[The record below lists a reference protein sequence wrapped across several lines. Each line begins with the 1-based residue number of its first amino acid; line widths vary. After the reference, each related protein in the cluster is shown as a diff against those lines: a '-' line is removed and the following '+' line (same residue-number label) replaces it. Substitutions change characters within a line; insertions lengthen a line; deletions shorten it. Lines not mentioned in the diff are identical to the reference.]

1 MSEHQSEK
9 HMNTT
14 MSEKPDYGNWVSTK
28 LIYTF
33 GAISLLFF
41 VLSLLLP
48 ILVVVAGIAL
58 LIAAYF
64 AYAHYEFS
72 AGGENIQSK
81 IQDRVV
87 EHLDW
92 DGQGKALDIGCG
104 AGPLAIKLAHKFPSA
119 QVTGVDS
126 WGAMWQYSQSGCER
140 NAEIEGVA
148 DQVTFQK
155 GTAAALPFADGA
167 FDAAVSNLAFHEVRD
182 VADKREVLRE
192 ALRVVKKGGR
202 FAFQDLFE
210 EPHMYGEMDDLI
222 AALKRW
228 GVTKVAFDKTNDATF
243 IPKALK
249 LPFMVGAI
257 GVLYGE
263 K

>member
-1 MSEHQSEK
+1 MGTMQRPTIKILLLEDVTSDSCITPSEK
-9 HMNTT
+9 GSM
-14 MSEKPDYGNWVSTK
+14 
-28 LIYTF
+28 
-33 GAISLLFF
+33 LFF

-48 ILVVVAGIAL
+48 ILFVVAGIAL

-64 AYAHYEFS
+64 AYARYAFS
-72 AGGENIQSK
+72 AGGENLQSK
-81 IQDRVV
+81 IQDMVV

-92 DGQGKALDIGCG
+92 DGHGKTLDIGCG
-104 AGPLAIKLAHKFPSA
+104 AGPLAIKLAHKFPTA

-155 GTAAALPFADGA
+155 GTAMALPFADGT

-222 AALKRW
+222 ATLKNW
-228 GVTKVAFDKTNDATF
+228 GVTKVTFVKTNDATF
-243 IPKALK
+243 IPRALK
-249 LPFMVGAI
+249 LPFMVGTI
-257 GVLYGE
+257 GILYGE

>member
-1 MSEHQSEK
+1 MGTMQRPTIKILLLEDVTSDSCITPSEK
-9 HMNTT
+9 GSM
-14 MSEKPDYGNWVSTK
+14 
-28 LIYTF
+28 
-33 GAISLLFF
+33 LFF

-48 ILVVVAGIAL
+48 ILFVVAGAAL
-58 LIAAYF
+58 LITAYF
-64 AYAHYEFS
+64 AYARYAFS
-72 AGGENIQSK
+72 AGGENLQSK
-81 IQDRVV
+81 IQDMVV

-92 DGQGKALDIGCG
+92 DGHGKALDIGCG
-104 AGPLAIKLAHKFPSA
+104 AGPLAIKLAHKFPTV

-126 WGAMWQYSQSGCER
+126 RDAMWQYSQSGCER

-155 GTAAALPFADGA
+155 GTAMALPFADGT

-210 EPHMYGEMDDLI
+210 EPHMYGEMDD
-222 AALKRW
+222 
-228 GVTKVAFDKTNDATF
+228 
-243 IPKALK
+243 PHP
-249 LPFMVGAI
+249 LPLPRGRRCP
-257 GVLYGE
+257 G
-263 K
+263 

>member
-1 MSEHQSEK
+1 MH
-9 HMNTT
+9 TT
-14 MSEKPDYGNWVSTK
+14 MNIKPDYGNWVSTR

-33 GAISLLFF
+33 GLISLLFF

-48 ILVVVAGIAL
+48 VLFVVGFIAI

-64 AYAHYEFS
+64 AYARYAFS
-72 AGGENIQSK
+72 AEGGNLQSK
-81 IQDRVV
+81 IQDGVV
-87 EHLDW
+87 EHLEW
-92 DGQGKALDIGCG
+92 DGRDKVLDIGCG
-104 AGPLAIKLAHKFPSA
+104 AGPVAIKLAHKFPTA

-140 NAEIEGVA
+140 NAEIEGVSE
-148 DQVTFQK
+148 QMTFQK
-155 GTAAALPFADGA
+155 GTAAALPFADGT

-202 FAFQDLFE
+202 FAFQDLFQ
-210 EPHMYGEMDDLI
+210 EPHLYGEMDDLI
-222 AALKRW
+222 ATLKSW
-228 GVTKVAFDKTNDATF
+228 GVAKVTFVKTNDASF
-243 IPKALK
+243 IPRALR

-257 GVLYGE
+257 GILYGE